1 MNDAEPGPR
10 QDQSPDRSPERAREH
25 AGDRGAGRRH
35 TPLREGGDHGIAAG
49 FATGDEA
56 CVNAVF
62 RRWGPLVHSLALR
75 ALGDEREA
83 EDVTQ
88 QVFLAAWRGR
98 RGYRPGTAP
107 GGLAAWLSGITRH
120 KVADALEA
128 RTRRIRA
135 ADAAAAAAAHH
146 PDALAHPGPGPGP
159 EQALD
164 RLLLLAELA
173 RLPSAQRRVLCLAF
187 YGDLT
192 QAQIADRTGLPLGT
206 VKSHMRRALG
216 VLRLALEPSPP
227 PPPRR

>member
-1 MNDAEPGPR
+1 MNDAEAGPR
-10 QDQSPDRSPERAREH
+10 HDQSPDQSPERVRVRAREQ
-25 AGDRGAGRRH
+25 ARGREPGQRRV
-35 TPLREGGDHGIAAG
+35 PSREGGDHRIAAG

-56 CVNAVF
+56 CVDAVF
-62 RRWGPLVHSLALR
+62 RRWGPLVHSLAWR

-128 RTRRIRA
+128 RTRRVRA
-135 ADAAAAAAAHH
+135 ADAAAAHH
-146 PDALAHPGPGPGP
+146 PDALAHPGSGTGP

-227 PPPRR
+227 ARR